1 MAARILSG
9 ISIILAVLA
18 LLLVLT
24 QPVSITII
32 KRKNFLLDFNF
43 AFLGFVV
50 DFSNSKKS
58 ANKDK
63 GKKQSNPPYTLFI
76 RVLSFC
82 LSGSHLEIRK
92 FNYPK
97 FDSYYENPIT
107 NGIISVSVS
116 AILAYLLSSA
126 SSYEI
131 ASSDDED
138 DANIYVIL
146 HTTLVHLI
154 FTALLYFKETYK
166 IKRKVR
172 ARI

>member
-1 MAARILSG
+1 MAARILPG

-32 KRKNFLLDFNF
+32 KSKSILLDFNF
-43 AFLGFVV
+43 AFLGFTI
-50 DFSNSKKS
+50 DFSNFNKPR
-58 ANKDK
+58 NKDK
-63 GKKQSNPPYTLFI
+63 VKKKSNPPYTLFI
-76 RVLSFC
+76 RILSFC

-107 NGIISVSVS
+107 NGIISISVS

-131 ASSDDED
+131 ANSDDED
-138 DANIYVIL
+138 DADIYVIL
-146 HTTLVHLI
+146 HTTLIHLI

-166 IKRKVR
+166 IKRKAR